1 MAKYVIENE
10 KFVIR
15 PIEEKDKEQAK
26 ALLKE
31 NKYLKRL
38 WSLDKM
44 KDIAGSVIESVFM
57 DSDSTYCIF
66 LKESD
71 EFCGYMEINPE
82 KDSDEGELSIRLLD
96 NADMCEVMKIL
107 GDVFKELGYKEAKNI
122 TIQYEF
128 D

>member
-1 MAKYVIENE
+1 
-10 KFVIR
+10 
-15 PIEEKDKEQAK
+15 
-26 ALLKE
+26 
-31 NKYLKRL
+31 
-38 WSLDKM
+38 M
-44 KDIAGSVIESVFM
+44 KDIADSVIESVFM

-96 NADMCEVMKIL
+96 NADMYEVMKIL

>member
-44 KDIAGSVIESVFM
+44 KDIADSVIESVFM

-66 LKESD
+66 EYSD
-71 EFCGYMEINPE
+71 AKVHPFRKFRAPFSGKAEHTFPE
-82 KDSDEGELSIRLLD
+82 
-96 NADMCEVMKIL
+96 
-107 GDVFKELGYKEAKNI
+107 
-122 TIQYEF
+122 
-128 D
+128 

>member
-1 MAKYVIENE
+1 MAKYSVENE

-15 PIEEKDKEQAK
+15 PIEEKDKEQVK

-44 KDIAGSVIESVFM
+44 KDIADSVIESVFI

-71 EFCGYMEINPE
+71 AFCGYMEISPE
-82 KDSDEGELSIRLLD
+82 KDSDEGELAIRLL
-96 NADMCEVMKIL
+96 VMLICVKL
-107 GDVFKELGYKEAKNI
+107 
-122 TIQYEF
+122 
-128 D
+128 